1 MRIAVSI
8 LAVLFGLLHLI
19 AAAVQFKSKDPAARG
34 LAVSMASGGI
44 CTIIAAIFHL
54 YWGAVGS
61 NANLSDA
68 TTLAIGCLLICAA
81 AYMNGRQSGNVHL
94 SHHLVRGGIA
104 VLLVVG
110 FFLW

>member
-1 MRIAVSI
+1 MRIVVSI

-44 CTIIAAIFHL
+44 CAIIAAIFHL
-54 YWGAVGS
+54 YWGAAGG
-61 NANLSDA
+61 NANLSDV

-81 AYMNGRQSGNVHL
+81 AYLNGRRSGKVHI

-104 VLLVVG
+104 VLLVLG

>member
-19 AAAVQFKSKDPAARG
+19 AAAVQFRSRDPAARG

-44 CTIIAAIFHL
+44 CAIIAAIFHL
-54 YWGAVGS
+54 YWGAVGD
-61 NANLSDA
+61 NASLSDA
-68 TTLAIGCLLICAA
+68 ITLAIGCLLICAA
-81 AYMNGRQSGNVHL
+81 AYMNGRRSGNVHL
-94 SHHLVRGGIA
+94 SHHAIRGGIA
-104 VLLVVG
+104 VLLVLG